1 MHFVIRV
8 LIVNVCSYLGDD
20 DQPQTSASSTASA
33 SSTSQRVIAAA
44 YTPYD
49 SSDYHIFFLG
59 LQLFH
64 FLPAVGRTK
73 QGSLSFLSWKMEDE
87 RDRSINSPGC
97 AFSPCLKLV
106 QEIYLINQMKISR
119 ADAQKKMIE
128 QYNIVYQEYNFD
140 LH

>member
-1 MHFVIRV
+1 MVYM
-8 LIVNVCSYLGDD
+8 NSYLEEDAP
-20 DQPQTSASSTASA
+20 PQTNPSSTASA
-33 SSTSQRVIAAA
+33 SATSQRVIRSA

-59 LQLFH
+59 MQLFH

-73 QGSLSFLSWKMEDE
+73 QGSLSFLSWKIGDE

-106 QEIYLINQMKISR
+106 QEIYLINQMKITR
-119 ADAQKKMIE
+119 ADACKRMIE
-128 QYNIVYQEYNFD
+128 QYNIVYQEYNFG